1 MGNSDR
7 DITQPYN
14 IIKNNNTNILFI
26 CDHAS
31 NTIPSKYKN
40 LGLSQ
45 KLLSEHISYDI
56 GAAGLTQKMAN
67 LMNAQAI
74 LSNFSRLL
82 IDPNRSVDDPT
93 SIMLFA
99 DKYII
104 PGNRSITDQDTKIR
118 ISEFYNQYHEKIED
132 VIASLLN
139 DSIVPILISI
149 HSFTRKFRD
158 KIRPWEISILWD
170 SDDRI
175 SAPLIDLLERDNNYV
190 IGDNQPYKGYLRGD
204 TLFTHATSRG
214 LPHVLIEIRNDLIA
228 DEVGQEK
235 IANYLTKK
243 LSQVISANHKNLRNM
258 KQYGTKSL

>member
-1 MGNSDR
+1 MGNKEQ
-7 DITQPYN
+7 DITQPYT
-14 IIKNNNTNILFI
+14 IIKSNNTRILFI

-31 NTIPSKYKN
+31 NTIPSKYEN
-40 LGLSQ
+40 LGLSK

-67 LMNAQAI
+67 LMNSQAI
-74 LSNFSRLL
+74 LSDFSRLL

-93 SIMLFA
+93 SIMRFA
-99 DKYII
+99 DKFII
-104 PGNRSITDQDTKIR
+104 PGNRSITDQDVMLR
-118 ISEFYNQYHEKIED
+118 INEFYNQYHKKIEE
-132 VIASLLN
+132 VLISLLN

-175 SAPLIDLLERDNNYV
+175 SEPLIDLLERDNNYV
-190 IGDNQPYKGYLRGD
+190 IGNNQPYKGYLRGD
-204 TLFTHATSRG
+204 TLHTHATSRG

-228 DEVGQEK
+228 DDDGQEK

-243 LSQVISANHKNLRNM
+243 LYQVISTNHKNLSKM
-258 KQYGTKSL
+258 KQYGTKSI

>member
-1 MGNSDR
+1 MGNKEQ
-7 DITQPYN
+7 DITQPYI
-14 IIKNNNTNILFI
+14 IIKSDKTRILLI

-31 NTIPSKYKN
+31 NIIPSKYAN
-40 LGLSQ
+40 LGLSE

-67 LMNAQAI
+67 LMNSQAI

-82 IDPNRSVDDPT
+82 IDPNRSIDDPT
-93 SIMLFA
+93 SIMRFA
-99 DKYII
+99 DKFII
-104 PGNRSITDQDTKIR
+104 PGNRSITDQDAMLR
-118 ISEFYNQYHEKIED
+118 IDQFYNQYHNKIEE
-132 VIASLLN
+132 VIISLLN
-139 DSIVPILISI
+139 DNIVPILISI

-175 SAPLIDLLERDNNYV
+175 SASLIDLLERDNNYV
-190 IGDNQPYKGYLRGD
+190 IGNNQPYKGYLRGD
-204 TLFTHATSRG
+204 TLYTHATSRG

-228 DEVGQEK
+228 DDDGQEK

-243 LSQVISANHKNLRNM
+243 LCQVISINHKNLSKM
-258 KQYGTKSL
+258 KYYGTKSI